1 MKSIHLS
8 KTVIA
13 AYREA
18 KVNVSYALSEL
29 LGTVDYDYS
38 SKLNYVPVFQQD
50 TVEVQIDDTVYRELE
65 EKFDGIESFGAIA
78 EILLWSN
85 YFMGATL

>member
-1 MKSIHLS
+1 MNILF
-8 KTVIA
+8 
-13 AYREA
+13 R
-18 KVNVSYALSEL
+18 
-29 LGTVDYDYS
+29 
-38 SKLNYVPVFQQD
+38 
-50 TVEVQIDDTVYRELE
+50 EVQIDDTVYRELE